1 MRSRMRDDI
10 TPASRWALRMAT
22 TLVATA
28 TVFAGISTPAFAA
41 DLAAPSTSTF
51 GLLGPVGIVA
61 VGLGV
66 VGMIAGV
73 ARRRRDALTRSVAAR
88 SAAAEQTTAERA
100 ARVAES
106 REQQPIPAPS
116 RPPAVEQRT
125 ERTLPLPAVQ
135 STRAA

>member
-41 DLAAPSTSTF
+41 DLAAPSASTF

-73 ARRRRDALTRSVAAR
+73 ARRRRDALARSVAAR
-88 SAAAEQTTAERA
+88 SAAAEQTTAQRA

-106 REQQPIPAPS
+106 REQPIPAPS